1 MAISER
7 MTTQPTRGQP
17 KLGAQGRSDYSR
29 FSNAS
34 RFREE
39 IGKNK
44 FLNPIKKR
52 IERTNQSR
60 FKREE
65 DPERGDGVD
74 GGFGVAARKDF
85 LSPCGEE
92 ERFLII
98 YMVVLLRFSQG
109 TAICTAPSPVT
120 IQSNHELSFIVPVDV
135 SCRLSRRRLACEFAR
150 ILTGYSQAALSIY

>member
-1 MAISER
+1 MNKTGPFDSVNVG
-7 MTTQPTRGQP
+7 RGRHV
-17 KLGAQGRSDYSR
+17 GNRSWWVQRKSDCSR

-39 IGKNK
+39 KGKNK

-52 IERTNQSR
+52 LDRTNQSR

-74 GGFGVAARKDF
+74 GRFGVAARKDF

-92 ERFLII
+92 ERFPIYI
-98 YMVVLLRFSQG
+98 YMFILLSFSQG

-120 IQSNHELSFIVPVDV
+120 TQSNH
-135 SCRLSRRRLACEFAR
+135 
-150 ILTGYSQAALSIY
+150 